1 MVDVRMGSKYVSSV
15 NDQMAYFMKW
25 TFRKSGPLEK
35 RTPDLYKYWTLCQNS
50 LYWSKKALSQ
60 IRGRWSQI

>member
-1 MVDVRMGSKYVSSV
+1 MVDVRMGSKYASSV

-35 RTPDLYKYWTLCQNS
+35 ANPGS
-50 LYWSKKALSQ
+50 LQILDSMPKFTVLVKKSF
-60 IRGRWSQI
+60 ITN